1 MLKKIIVNIIFI
13 VFLLSMVLASWRI
26 GYYMGGKDELKR
38 IKRMINIP
46 VEQEKK
52 KTMLVRV

>member
-38 IKRMINIP
+38 IKRMISTP
-46 VEQEKK
+46 VEKIEKK
-52 KTMLVRV
+52 PMLVRV

>member
-38 IKRMINIP
+38 IRRMIHTP
-46 VEQEKK
+46 VEKIEK